1 MNNVPQIRF
10 KQFNSN
16 WTKNIIGNIFKYE
29 RPDKYIINE
38 EQYVKNGITPVLT
51 ANKAFILGYTDE
63 KNTYNDESIIIDDF
77 TLDSKY
83 ANFPYM
89 VKSSAIKILTLK
101 DASNYNLHF
110 LYYLLNSYNFEIMGH
125 ARHYISY
132 VQPKEIFLPSL
143 DEQLKIEKMFSK
155 FDELIELSND
165 KLNYLIELR
174 KTFLEK
180 IYIDDKENIPKL
192 RISNFKNKWEQ
203 VPLSSISK
211 KVLEKNSLG
220 EYSETF
226 TNSAEFGI
234 ISQRDFFEHDITNS
248 ENISNYYVVRENDFV
263 YNPRISSFAP
273 CGPINRN
280 KLNRVGVMSPLYTVF
295 RFNGVNN
302 GYLEYYFKSNY
313 WHKFMYFNGDTG
325 ARSDRFSIKDD
336 VFFTMPIPLPEIRE
350 QEKIYKF
357 LNKIDISISNQ
368 KSKIDKLSNIRNTL
382 LEKMFI

>member
-1 MNNVPQIRF
+1 MNNMPRMRF
-10 KQFNSN
+10 KQFNDS
-16 WTKNIIGNIFKYE
+16 WSKNVIKDIFKYD
-29 RPDKYIINE
+29 RPDKYIVSN
-38 EQYVKNGITPVLT
+38 EQYILNGITPVLT

-63 KNTYNDESIIIDDF
+63 KNTYNEESIIIDDF

-101 DASNYNLHF
+101 DNNNYNLHF
-110 LYYLLNSYNFEIMGH
+110 LYYLLNSTQFELMGH

-132 VQPKEIFLPSL
+132 VQPKEIFVPTIN
-143 DEQLKIEKMFSK
+143 EQLKIERLFSK
-155 FDELIELSND
+155 FDELIELSDN
-165 KLNYLIELR
+165 KLNYLTELR
-174 KTFLEK
+174 KTLLEK
-180 IYIDDKENIPKL
+180 LYIDDKSNKPEL
-192 RISNFKNKWEQ
+192 RFSNFKNEWHQ
-203 VPLSSISK
+203 IPLSVLSK
-211 KVLEKNSLG
+211 KVLEKNILG

-234 ISQRDFFEHDITNS
+234 ITQRDFFEHDITNND
-248 ENISNYYVVRENDFV
+248 NISNYYVVRENDFV

-336 VFFTMPIPLPEIRE
+336 IFFTMPIPLPEEKE
-350 QEKIYKF
+350 QEEIYKL
-357 LNKIDISISNQ
+357 LNKIDIVINNQ
-368 KSKIDKLSNIRNTL
+368 KNKLEKLNNIRNTL
-382 LEKMFI
+382 LEKMFV